1 MSNIIGSPFAD
12 FVKKQVEV
20 RQKALGQIKDIS
32 ADDLKYYTVKT
43 PWLRLASSV
52 KLEGEEGDGSVL
64 DKLIKAGV
72 PKELI
77 EGDNLAKNFIL
88 QGGVVSLDSIADAN
102 SKFQLNKGLN
112 YNNEIFN
119 GAYGWGG
126 ITERGFVPMPGI
138 TNASTNYYNNGALS
152 ESTIKIKCYSKAQF
166 QLLDALYLRPGYSLL
181 LEFGWSTFLN
191 NSGELQTYDSF
202 KSTPLSFLLNPG
214 SFLGGQNQFQMMNLI
229 QDERVKF
236 NGNYEAVYGKI
247 TNFKWSFSSDGSY
260 DCEIKLIGMGSVIES
275 LKLNV
280 TDPEKNNNSNS
291 NELAQFNQTFEQF
304 VKNFIGKKV
313 GQIVLKGGGFNDIVG
328 NAARAQLYLK
338 LDKKVKMNASSKTIL
353 DYIRPKYEARKSEVE
368 AVKIENINNN
378 PLLANRDDTKLNKV
392 FYDIY
397 QHMDATYLNK
407 FTDNFL
413 NMGGVFAICNEIK
426 NGAFILDN
434 TFVGEKSV
442 KKGGGD
448 KAGKS
453 VYLKLATLLKII
465 EENCNLFSKKDGGT
479 GMLKFDFDYMNLEND
494 QNFMLIIP
502 PNLSTNPQKCLVPYN
517 KLSIKGVTSYSNDIP
532 TDTPLNKVLT
542 ANSNFLVSDNA
553 YVGRLGNVLIN
564 LKFAAGALAN
574 AQRDDDGA
582 ISVLAYVK
590 TLLDGIN
597 ESMGNINNFF
607 VSFDE
612 DDGTIKIYDET
623 PKPGLVEDTPSR
635 YTRLNIFGVKRDQ
648 GSFVQN
654 INLDASIPKNFSTM
668 IAIGAQAGG
677 NNLMGNSTS
686 FSNYNK
692 GLIDRII
699 PEKIDYQQSKDN
711 SDKAEPEK
719 QAKTIKQEKLYYA
732 KDADKT
738 SPIAAM
744 YLRQG
749 QSDGAVANSYNFSE
763 EISNDLTENYT
774 SYLKLIQGILTNKNQ
789 VPAPFFLPF
798 NLNLEIEGISGIKL
812 FEKFK
817 ITDDILPPSYEKDSV
832 DIIVKALNHDVNV
845 QKWSTT
851 IDTLSVPSF
860 GPKEIETSDTTT
872 ETAVAQTSEKQ
883 QNLEEAVKE
892 ADPVDPDSDL
902 ITRLRLTRLVDN
914 GYQTLG
920 LLEVLDESGN
930 TLYALPTVE
939 LPWRDNKNSKSCIP
953 TGKYTVASR
962 VSPKYGDCFMLANNE
977 VENRQ
982 RILTQGGP
990 ITGYNASN
998 RTYVLIHE
1006 APAAQGNSKPWLL
1019 GCMAPGF
1026 KFNTKQK
1033 DKFGNPRGTGPQYG
1047 GKTSL
1052 SHLESIEANKKLLGT
1067 LWNTGKNPMFKLVIK
1082 TLGGVNKPVNT
1093 DFNSFGVDSEIRKIE
1108 NITGEKYTYA

>member
-12 FVKKQVEV
+12 FVKKQIEV
-20 RQKALGQIKDIS
+20 RQKALGQTTNIS
-32 ADDLKYYTVKT
+32 ADDLKYYTTKT

-52 KLEGEEGDGSVL
+52 QLNGEEGDGSVL

-77 EGDNLAKNFIL
+77 QGDNLAKNFIL
-88 QGGVVSLDSIADAN
+88 QGGALSIDDNGNA
-102 SKFQLNKGLN
+102 KLNKGLN
-112 YNNEIFN
+112 YNNNIFN

-126 ITERGFVPMPGI
+126 LDERGYVPMPGLEG
-138 TNASTNYYNNGALS
+138 ASTNYYNNGALS

-191 NSGELQTYDSF
+191 NSGEIATYEGF
-202 KSTPLSFLLNPG
+202 KSAPLSFLLNPG
-214 SFLGGQNQFQMMNLI
+214 SFDGGQNQFQMMNLI
-229 QDERVKF
+229 QDERVKYD
-236 NGNYEAVYGKI
+236 GNYEAVYGKI
-247 TNFKWSFSSDGSY
+247 TNFKWSFGSDGSY
-260 DCEIKLIGMGSVIES
+260 SCEVKLIGMGSVIES

-280 TDPEKNNNSNS
+280 TDPKKNNESES
-291 NELAQFNQTFEQF
+291 GSELTQFNQTFEQF

-313 GQIVLKGGGFNDIVG
+313 GQIVLNGGGFNKIVG
-328 NAARAQLYLK
+328 NAARAQLYMK
-338 LDKKVKMNASSKTIL
+338 LDQKVKMNASSKQIL

-368 AVKIENINNN
+368 AVKQENVNNN
-378 PLLANRDDTKLNKV
+378 PLLANRDDTKLNKI

-397 QHMDATYLNK
+397 QHMDATYLNSFLDV
-407 FTDNFL
+407 FTKT
-413 NMGGVFAICNEIK
+413 GGVFAICNEIQ
-426 NGAFILDN
+426 NGAFILDD

-442 KKGGGD
+442 RKGGGD
-448 KAGKS
+448 KVGKS
-453 VYLKLATLLKII
+453 VYLKFATLLKII

-532 TDTPLNKVLT
+532 TDTPLNKVLR

-564 LKFAAGALAN
+564 MKFAAGALAD
-574 AQRDDDGA
+574 AQRDDDGS
-582 ISVLAYVK
+582 ISVLSYIK
-590 TLLDGIN
+590 TLLDGVN
-597 ESMGNINNFF
+597 ESMGSINNFF

-623 PKPGLVEDTPSR
+623 PKPGLVENIPSKF
-635 YTRLNIFGVKRDQ
+635 TRINIFGVKKDQ
-648 GSFVQN
+648 GSFVTN
-654 INLDASIPKNFSTM
+654 INLDASIPKNFATM

-711 SDKAEPEK
+711 DDKTNPEK
-719 QAKTIKQEKLYYA
+719 QAKTIKQEKLYYT
-732 KDADKT
+732 KDPNKI
-738 SPIAAM
+738 SPIGAM
-744 YLRQG
+744 YLKQG
-749 QSDGAVANSYNFSE
+749 QGDGASSNSYNFSE

-774 SYLKLIQGILTNKNQ
+774 TYLKLIQGELTNKDQ

-798 NLNLEIEGISGIKL
+798 NLNLDLEGISGIKL

-832 DIIVKALNHDVNV
+832 DIIVKALNHQVDV
-845 QKWSTT
+845 QKWSTV

-860 GPKEIETSDTTT
+860 GPLPIEDSKD
-872 ETAVAQTSEKQ
+872 ENVATQSEKQ
-883 QNLEEAVKE
+883 QKLEEA
-892 ADPVDPDSDL
+892 AQDPVETDPDSDL

-920 LLEVLDESGN
+920 LLEVFDENGN

-939 LPWRDNKNSKSCIP
+939 LPWKDNRNSESCIP

-962 VSPKYGDCFMLANNE
+962 TSPKYGDCFMLANNE
-977 VENRQ
+977 VEDRQ
-982 RILTQGGP
+982 RILAQGGP
-990 ITGYNASN
+990 ITGYNTTN

-1006 APAAQGNSKPWLL
+1006 APAAQGNTKPWLL

-1067 LWNTGKNPMFKLVIK
+1067 LWNTGKNPMFKLVIRA
-1082 TLGGVNKPVNT
+1082 LGGVNRPANT